1 MLGETHIAKLKY
13 LVCTA
18 TWELDLK
25 LSHMRVKVTERRQS
39 AADPTKDAALLDLHE
54 HVEPSKKGYV
64 GQFLNLW
71 EGRFLELG
79 KQGHPSLPHLVD

>member
-1 MLGETHIAKLKY
+1 M
-13 LVCTA
+13 
-18 TWELDLK
+18 
-25 LSHMRVKVTERRQS
+25 
-39 AADPTKDAALLDLHE
+39 DPTKDAALLDLHE